1 MSRRHLISACVIS
14 CALTFG
20 MSDVRAGANTD
31 PLLQAQELITTA
43 PGVSVSVYATGFNN
57 PRGLKFALGGR
68 LIVAEG
74 GTGGTQSTAGRCD
87 QIDAPIGPYTGSATG
102 GRISRVI
109 QFGDPGFRRR
119 MTYYANLPSSQT
131 SPDSGSLV
139 SGVADIAYIGD
150 TLYALISGAGCS
162 HGVANRD
169 NAIVRL
175 VPGSAP
181 VLVANLSRWLK
192 ANPGRALGPD
202 VETDGTWYSM
212 VAFNGGLYVVEP
224 NNGLFIRV
232 NPTTGAISRILDVSA
247 ALGGHS
253 VPTALA
259 RHAGYFYI
267 ANLGT
272 FPIVDGTQRVWR
284 VLSNPP
290 RLQAVARGTAILGIA
305 FDRNDALY
313 ILQMT
318 SGASEPTPGL
328 GSIVRIRPGG
338 SPQTIVSG
346 LTLPTAMVMGPDGD
360 LYVSNIGFGPPL
372 PGSGQILRVHL
383 P

>member
-1 MSRRHLISACVIS
+1 MKPRNLIGA
-14 CALTFG
+14 CALACALAFG
-20 MSDVRAGANTD
+20 AHAATPSD
-31 PLLQAQELITTA
+31 PLLRAQELITTA

-57 PRGLKFALGGR
+57 PRGLKFAIGDR
-68 LIVAEG
+68 LVVAEG

-87 QIDAPIGPYTGSATG
+87 QIDPPIGPYTGSATG
-102 GRISRVI
+102 GRISRVLD
-109 QFGDPGFRRR
+109 FGGSRRR
-119 MTYYANLPSSQT
+119 ATYFSNLPSSQT
-131 SPDSGSLV
+131 SADSGSLV
-139 SGVADIAYIGD
+139 SGVADIAYVGD

-175 VPGSAP
+175 VPGASP
-181 VLVANLSRWLK
+181 VIVANLSRWLK
-192 ANPGRALGPD
+192 AHPGGALGPD

-212 VAFNGGLYVVEP
+212 VAYNGALYVVEP

-232 NPTTGAISRILDVSA
+232 NPTTGAITRILDVSA

-253 VPTALA
+253 VPTALT
-259 RHAGYFYI
+259 RHNGYFYI

-272 FPIVDGTQRVWR
+272 FPIVDGSQRVWR
-284 VLSNPP
+284 VLPNPT

-313 ILQMT
+313 ILQMS
-318 SGASEPTPGL
+318 SGGPDPTPGM

-338 SPQTIVSG
+338 GPQTIVRG
-346 LTLPTAMVMGPDGD
+346 LTLPTAMVMGPGGD
-360 LYVSNIGFGPPL
+360 LFVSNIGFGPPL
-372 PGSGQILRVHL
+372 PGAGQILRVHV